1 MTWTVD
7 PAKGPTV
14 AFHTTMKVGDT
25 PEDLL
30 RLASVDCAGMTPE
43 GPPIV
48 CAAHSGRPPEP

>member
-1 MTWTVD
+1 MD

-30 RLASVDCAGMTPE
+30 RLVTVDRAGMTPE
-43 GPPIV
+43 GLPIV